1 MHAASEDVTQTLCR
15 RRDMQTVVCR
25 RDMLAKVCG
34 HMVKREQS
42 YDARSYF
49 HQQLFDG
56 RCAHETETMLFK
68 IQSMQIHTIIIQPFI
83 SGEEGGGQGGGG
95 VSANS
100 RVHTR
105 EVKSETRATADGA
118 PTRGLQWRASRSARI
133 GSCEPMSSAMTT
145 SGPLQA
151 GWRAEAR
158 PTKRALARHASPL
171 EAKRGR

>member
-83 SGEEGGGQGGGG
+83 SGEEGGGRGGG
-95 VSANS
+95 VL
-100 RVHTR
+100 VQTR
-105 EVKSETRATADGA
+105 ECTLARSKARPALLRTARRREGCSGGQA
-118 PTRGLQWRASRSARI
+118 AQRASV
-133 GSCEPMSSAMTT
+133 
-145 SGPLQA
+145 
-151 GWRAEAR
+151 RASQCHR
-158 PTKRALARHASPL
+158 Q
-171 EAKRGR
+171 